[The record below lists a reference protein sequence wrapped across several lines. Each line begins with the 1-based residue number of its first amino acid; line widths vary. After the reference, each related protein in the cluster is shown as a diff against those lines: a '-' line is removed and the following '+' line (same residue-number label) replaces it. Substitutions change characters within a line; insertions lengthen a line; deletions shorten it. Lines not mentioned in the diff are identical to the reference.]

1 MNLPPDIPNTEDLP
15 EMPCREFVD
24 VLTDYLEDA
33 LSQTDRLRLEVHL
46 AVCAKCAVYLEQM
59 RQTLE
64 TVGRIDL
71 DVLPAPVH
79 DELMHAFRAWTA
91 EGS

>member
-1 MNLPPDIPNTEDLP
+1 MNLPPDIQAPEDLP

-33 LSQTDRLRLEVHL
+33 LSPTDRLRLEVHL
-46 AVCAKCAVYLEQM
+46 ASCAKCAMYLEQM

-64 TVGRIDL
+64 VVGHVDL
-71 DVLPAPVH
+71 DAIPGDVR
-79 DELMHAFRAWTA
+79 DELMDAFRNWAAART
-91 EGS
+91 